1 MSSRGS
7 SSGGFVTA
15 FFVLVVI
22 GMIIKYIWWI
32 LGGLAIGAA
41 VFIVRAL
48 IQAHLEAVAE
58 RNRYH
63 AEIAVRADRQHQW
76 VLDGDARGIYGPEG
90 AEVMR
95 YIERDDWDGLPRHIQ
110 QASW

>member
-7 SSGGFVTA
+7 LSGGFVTA

-32 LGGLAIGAA
+32 LGGLAIGAT
-41 VFIVRAL
+41 VFIIRSL
-48 IQAHLEAVAE
+48 IQTHLESAAE
-58 RNRYH
+58 RHRCH
-63 AEIAVRADRQHQW
+63 AAIAMRADRQHQW
-76 VLDGDARGIYGPEG
+76 VLDGDVRGIYGPEG

-95 YIERDDWDGLPRHIQ
+95 YIERDGWDGVLRWTQRPTR
-110 QASW
+110 